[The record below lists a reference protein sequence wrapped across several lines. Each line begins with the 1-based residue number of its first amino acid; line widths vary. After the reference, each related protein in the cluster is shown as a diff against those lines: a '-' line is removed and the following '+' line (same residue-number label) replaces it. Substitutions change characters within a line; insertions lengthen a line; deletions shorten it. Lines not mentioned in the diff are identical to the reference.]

1 MTESDPAPAPA
12 PALAFEGGCS
22 CRQLRYRVTSAPLFV
37 HACHC
42 RWCQRETGA
51 AFALNAMIEAD
62 RVTFLAGQPE
72 DVLTPSNSGLGQ
84 HIHRCPNCRVA
95 LFSTY
100 SLARRAVLLPQI
112 QAWQAQLKAARG
124 T

>member
-1 MTESDPAPAPA
+1 MTESDPAAA
-12 PALAFEGGCS
+12 AFEGGCS
-22 CRQLRYRVTSAPLFV
+22 CRLRYRVTSAPLFV